1 MRAQVIKF
9 SSDAFPGATHLDF
22 NNGYVYDAA
31 GNQLAK
37 MSVKDDTRDETI
49 HKMCADW
56 MHGESLTLRGN
67 AYRGGFDALS
77 SLGAVGKG
85 AGQAFDMAGYK
96 PSSSVNFAER
106 ARLAQFADLGLPD
119 VHIQSGLPNF
129 AGGYRN
135 FKPIADMGSP
145 PVLVNKQSDK
155 YWIFSDK
162 DAFQLVEP
170 IMGAG
175 GAQVPEVNPRLSNTP
190 FSTVEFALGG
200 FVPTQVEA
208 NADAPLKI
216 RQATLKRVLI
226 ALLMRRELRVANLL
240 TSASNWNSNN
250 VVTLGAGFQWDG
262 GGSSDPIKDL
272 HGRIEQSLG
281 EISGIIMAEPLW
293 HSFQRNPAVQKYIT
307 YKVGAA
313 PIPGP
318 EAMAGLL
325 ELPPIYVGR
334 MKYYSPNGGG
344 LTFMWGT
351 SCILIRQPDQ
361 MPPTSQDDIATS
373 YTFRWNASSGLAD
386 GQASGG
392 FVIREF
398 FNQFRGSMGGSQI
411 VAVHND
417 AEVMTSGLVG
427 GLIAGAYQ

>member
-1 MRAQVIKF
+1 MRSHVIPF
-9 SSDAFPGATHLDF
+9 SSAAFPTATHLDF
-22 NNGYVYDAA
+22 NNGYVFDSG
-31 GNQLAK
+31 GNQLAQ
-37 MSVKDDTRDETI
+37 MSVKNDTKDEKV
-49 HKMCADW
+49 HKMCADFIASEA
-56 MHGESLTLRGN
+56 MQLTGN
-67 AYRGGFDALS
+67 AYRSGFDNLASLS
-77 SLGAVGKG
+77 RVGTG
-85 AGQAFDMAGYK
+85 SDRGFNSGVEQ
-96 PSSSVNFAER
+96 R
-106 ARLAQFADLGLPD
+106 AAFADLDPSA

-135 FKPIADMGSP
+135 FKPIADMGAP
-145 PVLVNKQSDK
+145 PVVVNKQSDK
-155 YWIFSDK
+155 YWIFSQN

-170 IMGAG
+170 IAGAG
-175 GAQVPEVNPRLSNTP
+175 GAQVPEVNPRLSNNP
-190 FSTVEFALGG
+190 FSTIEYALGG

-240 TSASNWNSNN
+240 SNSSNWNSNN
-250 VVTLGAGFQWDG
+250 VVTLASGFQWDG
-262 GGSSDPIKDL
+262 GASSDPIHDL
-272 HGRIEQSLG
+272 HSRIEASLG
-281 EISGIIMAEPLW
+281 DISGIIMAENLW
-293 HSFQRNPAVQKYIT
+293 HAFQRNPSVQKYIT

-334 MKYYSPNGGG
+334 MKYFAPNGGA
-344 LTFMWGT
+344 LTYMWGT

-361 MPPTSQDDIATS
+361 MPPTSQDDIATA
-373 YTFRWNASSGLAD
+373 YTFRWNAAAAA

-398 FNQFRGSMGGSQI
+398 FNQFRGSMGGSQL
-411 VAVHND
+411 VALHHD

>member
-1 MRAQVIKF
+1 MQSHVVQF
-9 SSDAFPGATHLDF
+9 SSADIPRATHIDF
-22 NNGYVYDAA
+22 NNGNVYDAG
-31 GNQLAK
+31 GNEICQL
-37 MSVKDDTRDETI
+37 SVGNDTKDEELHAMLAD
-49 HKMCADW
+49 CAAA
-56 MHGESLTLRGN
+56 EALTYTAN
-67 AYRGGFDALS
+67 AYRGGFDALT
-77 SLGAVGKG
+77 SLGNVAQGR
-85 AGQAFDMAGYK
+85 GQSFSMAGYQA
-96 PSSSVNFAER
+96 PSYDASSR
-106 ARLAQFADLGLPD
+106 MKLAAFADLGPAD

-135 FKPIADMGSP
+135 FKPIADMGAP
-145 PVLVNKQSDK
+145 PVVVNKQSDK
-155 YWIFSDK
+155 YWIFSQN

-170 IMGAG
+170 IVGSG
-175 GAQVPEVNPRLSNTP
+175 GAQVPEVNPRLSNNP
-190 FSTVEFALGG
+190 FSTIEYALGA

-216 RQATLKRVLI
+216 RQAALKRVLI
-226 ALLMRRELRVANLL
+226 ALLMRREIRVANLL
-240 TSASNWNSNN
+240 TTSGNWNSNN
-250 VVTLGAGFQWDG
+250 VVTLGSGFQWDG
-262 GGSSDPIKDL
+262 GASSDPIKDL

-281 EISGIIMAEPLW
+281 EISGIIMPEPLW
-293 HSFQRNPAVQKYIT
+293 HAFQRNPAVQKYIT

-334 MKYYSPNGGG
+334 MKYYAPNGGA
-344 LTFMWGT
+344 LTYVWGS

-361 MPPTSQDDIATS
+361 MPPTSQDDIATA
-373 YTFRWNASSGLAD
+373 YTFRWNAGNVAD

-398 FNQFRGSMGGSQI
+398 FNQFRGSMGGSQL
-411 VAVHND
+411 VALHHD